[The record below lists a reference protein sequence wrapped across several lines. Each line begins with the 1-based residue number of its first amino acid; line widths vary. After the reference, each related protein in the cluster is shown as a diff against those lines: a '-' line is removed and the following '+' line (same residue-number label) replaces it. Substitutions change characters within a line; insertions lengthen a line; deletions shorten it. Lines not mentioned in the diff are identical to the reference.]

1 MKEWLIFWVSI
12 WKIWFRVG
20 VSEQAHTG
28 LESWFCL
35 LAQVLGFLSHSP
47 NHSDHFSFAKS
58 SFNSSL
64 AALWDIL
71 EISGHWSTWEL
82 SGTSLVLTAAMF
94 SFYSMFDEFI
104 HLGWKF
110 CFRISK
116 VCCCRLASVA
126 AEVDAIRNP
135 TYACLFLWKL
145 QGICAFFGVIKYYNG
160 VFNFGSFFFHCARH

>member
-1 MKEWLIFWVSI
+1 MSSLLAFPLMFVSLHCQIRAKAWREWLIFWVSF

-47 NHSDHFSFAKS
+47 NHSDHFLFAQS

-71 EISGHWSTWEL
+71 EISGQWSTWEL

-110 CFRISK
+110 CLRISK
-116 VCCCRLASVA
+116 VCCCLLASVA
-126 AEVDAIRNP
+126 AEADAIRNL
-135 TYACLFLWKL
+135 TS
-145 QGICAFFGVIKYYNG
+145 
-160 VFNFGSFFFHCARH
+160 GSFREFVLSLV